1 MPFPSISLVFER
13 DDSLQKSAKAAG
25 AREGAR
31 TITQTFPFC
40 IYIFFYI
47 LYIVVNTAVC

>member
-40 IYIFFYI
+40 IYIFF
-47 LYIVVNTAVC
+47 LYIIYCR